1 MGQLKSIGNCS
12 TKYLVPIFFIII
24 FIPSPAQALCIG
36 PESCGI
42 LGGLFLSMLT
52 VPICIIALILAI
64 WPVTRRIL
72 QIFAIL
78 PGLMAIV
85 TGHLM
90 VIQGQRF
97 DLIFIPLIHI
107 GIMALMI
114 FLGRY
119 FNPEQAGTPERDD
132 G

>member
-1 MGQLKSIGNCS
+1 MGGIDSKDNFS
-12 TKYLVPIFFIII
+12 TKFLIPIIFIII

-42 LGGLFLSMLT
+42 LFGTFLSMLT
-52 VPICIIALILAI
+52 VPICILALILAI

-72 QIFAIL
+72 QVFAIL
-78 PGLMAIV
+78 PGLMGIV
-85 TGHLM
+85 TGYLM

-107 GIMALMI
+107 SIMILMI
-114 FLGRY
+114 LLGRY
-119 FNPEQAGTPERDD
+119 FNPEQREEIN
-132 G
+132 

>member
-1 MGQLKSIGNCS
+1 MGNYSI
-12 TKYLVPIFFIII
+12 KYFIAIFFLII

-42 LGGLFLSMLT
+42 LFGTFLSMLT
-52 VPICIIALILAI
+52 VPICILALILAI

-72 QIFAIL
+72 QVFAIL
-78 PGLMAIV
+78 PGLMGIV
-85 TGHLM
+85 TGYLM

-107 GIMALMI
+107 SIMILMI
-114 FLGRY
+114 LLGRY
-119 FNPEQAGTPERDD
+119 FNPEQREEIN
-132 G
+132 

>member
-1 MGQLKSIGNCS
+1 MSGLGSIENIS
-12 TKYLVPIFFIII
+12 VKYLIPIFFIII
-24 FIPSPAQALCIG
+24 LIPSPAQALCIG
-36 PESCGI
+36 SESCGI
-42 LGGLFLSMLT
+42 LGGIFLSMLT
-52 VPICIIALILAI
+52 VPICILALILAI

-85 TGHLM
+85 TGYLM

-107 GIMALMI
+107 GIMILMI
-114 FLGRY
+114 LLGRY
-119 FNPEQAGTPERDD
+119 FSPEQRGRL
-132 G
+132 

>member
-1 MGQLKSIGNCS
+1 MGGLKSMGNYS
-12 TKYLVPIFFIII
+12 IKYFIAIFFLII

-42 LGGLFLSMLT
+42 LFGTFLSMLT
-52 VPICIIALILAI
+52 VPICILALILAI

-72 QIFAIL
+72 QVFAIL
-78 PGLMAIV
+78 PGLMGIV
-85 TGHLM
+85 TGYLM

-107 GIMALMI
+107 SIMILMI
-114 FLGRY
+114 LLGRY
-119 FNPEQAGTPERDD
+119 FNPEQREEIN
-132 G
+132 

>member
-1 MGQLKSIGNCS
+1 MLRHLPKVMGKLNSIENCS
-12 TKYLVPIFFIII
+12 TKFLIPIFFIII

-42 LGGLFLSMLT
+42 LGGMFLSMLT
-52 VPICIIALILAI
+52 VPICVIALILAI

-78 PGLMAIV
+78 PGLMIIV

-90 VIQGQRF
+90 VIQGERF
-97 DLIFIPLIHI
+97 DLIFIPLIHM
-107 GIMALMI
+107 GIMFLMI
-114 FLGRY
+114 YLGRL
-119 FNPEQAGTPERDD
+119 GS
-132 G
+132 